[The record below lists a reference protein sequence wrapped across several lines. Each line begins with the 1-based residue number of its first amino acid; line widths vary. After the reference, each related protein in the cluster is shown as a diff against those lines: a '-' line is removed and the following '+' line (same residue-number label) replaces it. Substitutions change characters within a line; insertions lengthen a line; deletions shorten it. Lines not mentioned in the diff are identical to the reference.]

1 MIRIYVACVFIC
13 LVSLFHTRKD
23 TFGFDTFFLLELDF
37 KTKQFIVG
45 TIKPDQGTPTMT
57 PFPVQITDWQKLYS
71 CLDTRPQ
78 NRTLLR

>member
-1 MIRIYVACVFIC
+1 MFLSA
-13 LVSLFHTRKD
+13 LFP
-23 TFGFDTFFLLELDF
+23 FFTQESIILDL
-37 KTKQFIVG
+37 TPQNWILKQ
-45 TIKPDQGTPTMT
+45 PDQGTPTMT